1 MRHFKRHSSE
11 ASEGQVKINREA
23 AVSNMRKSD
32 AFDDPLASFAMADV
46 VRTQKDYDQLA
57 KSKHHTAK
65 QTKGQE
71 GSSHAVGNS
80 LSRGFRGSI
89 GDIP

>member
-1 MRHFKRHSSE
+1 VLHSVRDRTQVEQKSRGVRHFKRHSSE

-32 AFDDPLASFAMADV
+32 AFDDPLGSFAMADV

-57 KSKHHTAK
+57 KSKHNTTK
-65 QTKGQE
+65 QT
-71 GSSHAVGNS
+71 
-80 LSRGFRGSI
+80 
-89 GDIP
+89 